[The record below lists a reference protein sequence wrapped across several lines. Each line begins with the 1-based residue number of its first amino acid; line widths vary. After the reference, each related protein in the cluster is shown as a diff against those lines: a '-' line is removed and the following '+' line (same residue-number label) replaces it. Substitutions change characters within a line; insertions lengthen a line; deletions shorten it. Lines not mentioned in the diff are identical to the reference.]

1 MREDEFRD
9 RLKGAIGEPPP
20 LASPSYGPGTTA
32 RRRLYPAAMGVLAV
46 ALAVLLVL
54 VLVGTRLALTPR
66 GNVGPLGKASPS
78 SSPAGPDSFPCA
90 LPVTL
95 ISEATVSG
103 QDPVFVAR
111 YGFVNVPGG
120 TFRVDPAASFEAPT
134 PVSYS
139 PRFKRWLPVSLR
151 MVSPDGA
158 AYAYVKL
165 LPAGASYSTFSSSE
179 LHVVD
184 IASNRDRKLWS
195 RTEGIEVIAWQA
207 AGILA
212 STVPKEGG
220 IRLLWLVDPA
230 SGAPARAPESA
241 DPERLPLT
249 ATRSGVNYSYMGGD
263 AQGAAVFRIGSRDRG
278 VKYSVILMQGGQS
291 TTIYSGTAGD
301 AKDFDPEGLSF
312 DAHGAWFG
320 NFDGKLV
327 WLWSRSSGLQGFP
340 VSGLPT
346 VPSAYNYSDFTVLP
360 AGPCVPGTFSGVAA
374 SPVPAPRTPSPS
386 PVPSPVAWSNLLSA
400 PLHLP
405 VVGAG
410 GACPV
415 SSMVNNLAVST
426 RSGKGGPNYGYGD
439 GPSYL
444 SGQIN
449 WYSAGSQGVLI
460 LTDPRYRGPIL
471 VRTKRLDGSGSLGLG
486 GASVALGADALGID
500 VTSNPPYWGEWNGTM
515 VPTAA
520 GCYGIQIDGTS
531 FSTVV
536 VIQVKKGPPPPG

>member
-32 RRRLYPAAMGVLAV
+32 RPRLYPAAMGVLAA

-54 VLVGTRLALTPR
+54 VLVGTRLSLTSR
-66 GNVGPLGKASPS
+66 GNVGPVGKASPS
-78 SSPAGPDSFPCA
+78 SSPASPDSFPCA

-120 TFRVDPAASFEAPT
+120 TFRVDPAASFDAPT

-139 PRFKRWLPVSLR
+139 PQFKRWLPVSLR
-151 MVSPDGA
+151 MMSPDGA

-230 SGAPARAPESA
+230 SGAPARAPESS

-249 ATRSGVNYSYMGGD
+249 ATLSGVNYSYMGG
-263 AQGAAVFRIGSRDRG
+263 
-278 VKYSVILMQGGQS
+278 L
-291 TTIYSGTAGD
+291 
-301 AKDFDPEGLSF
+301 
-312 DAHGAWFG
+312 
-320 NFDGKLV
+320 
-327 WLWSRSSGLQGFP
+327 
-340 VSGLPT
+340 
-346 VPSAYNYSDFTVLP
+346 
-360 AGPCVPGTFSGVAA
+360 A
-374 SPVPAPRTPSPS
+374 SPGPEDTLALPRA
-386 PVPSPVAWSNLLSA
+386 VAGR
-400 PLHLP
+400 
-405 VVGAG
+405 VVE
-410 GACPV
+410 P
-415 SSMVNNLAVST
+415 
-426 RSGKGGPNYGYGD
+426 
-439 GPSYL
+439 
-444 SGQIN
+444 
-449 WYSAGSQGVLI
+449 
-460 LTDPRYRGPIL
+460 
-471 VRTKRLDGSGSLGLG
+471 
-486 GASVALGADALGID
+486 ALGAAAPARGRCGRRVPSVVHGQQPQRLHSFGQGRAKLRLRRRPVLPERADQLVLGRLTGRADPDRPSVPRSDPGPDQAPRREWLVGSRRRRRGARCGIARHRRDVQPALLGRMERD
-500 VTSNPPYWGEWNGTM
+500 DGADRGGVLRHPDRRDELQHGGRNPGQER
-515 VPTAA
+515 TAA
-520 GCYGIQIDGTS
+520 AGLILAAPIASRGSG
-531 FSTVV
+531 
-536 VIQVKKGPPPPG
+536 